1 MSERTIGLPEIA
13 RTFLKI
19 GAVSFGGPAIMG
31 IMQAEIQEKRQ
42 WLGKQRFAEGL
53 SVANMLPGAT
63 ATQLG
68 IFIGYEKAGLA
79 GGALAGLCF
88 ALPGFFVLLA
98 LSIAYSAYGALPWMR
113 DMFHGVGPVVI
124 GIFATAVYRL

>member
-1 MSERTIGLPEIA
+1 MTEMPIDAPPSTNTRAVRLPEIA

-19 GAVSFGGPAIMG
+19 GAMSYGGPAIMG
-31 IMQAEIQEKRQ
+31 IMQAEVQEKRQ
-42 WLGKQRFAEGL
+42 WLSKQRFAEGL

-88 ALPGFFVLLA
+88 ALPAFLILLA
-98 LSIAYSAYGALPWMR
+98 LSVA
-113 DMFHGVGPVVI
+113 
-124 GIFATAVYRL
+124 